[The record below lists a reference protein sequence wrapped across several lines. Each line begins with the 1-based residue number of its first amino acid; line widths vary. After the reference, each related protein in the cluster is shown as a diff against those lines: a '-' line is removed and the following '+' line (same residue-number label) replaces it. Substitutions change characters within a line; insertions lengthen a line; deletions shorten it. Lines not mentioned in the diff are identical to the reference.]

1 MSGLLAD
8 LLVVLHL
15 LFVAFVGLGGLLV
28 LRWPRVAW
36 LHLPAALWG
45 VGIELTGRICPL
57 TPLERELRRRAGESA
72 YQGDFVSH
80 YLLPVLYPRGLT
92 RVAQL
97 WLAVLLVGVN
107 LAIYAVVLTR
117 RRSTALRTPRG
128 DGSPPAR

>member
-28 LRWPRVAW
+28 LRWPWVAW
-36 LHLPAALWG
+36 IHLPAALWG

-57 TPLERELRRRAGESA
+57 TP
-72 YQGDFVSH
+72 QGDFVSH

-92 RVAQL
+92 RAAQL
-97 WLAVLLVGVN
+97 WLAALVLGAN

-117 RRSTALRTPRG
+117 RRSTAPRTPKG